1 VTSDEQ
7 RHPVLR
13 VADSIVRTEQS
24 QLTDV
29 RTLARL
35 SGLAR
40 AVASGDRSTA
50 IDLITPYLVSQNIER
65 VFVKSAANR
74 ATSIAHRRPQT

>member
-1 VTSDEQ
+1 
-7 RHPVLR
+7 
-13 VADSIVRTEQS
+13 
-24 QLTDV
+24 
-29 RTLARL
+29 
-35 SGLAR
+35 LAR